1 MSSSS
6 SYRQSLPLPPNFFTC
21 PPLREDEIKHM
32 KHLAVTI
39 ATEVVEHS
47 QLRDGGVAWTLRA
60 DEGNM
65 RFFKAP
71 DPLHRV
77 GAHMFMSVVEVAGTL
92 DEVIDLFRTDTTF
105 KAKEY
110 VKRFGKGLLD
120 AVNLYTIVDPTP
132 DFPNEK
138 IAVTWFAMKSPFDK
152 IVANRDCVML
162 ECQHE
167 FEWTAGRRAW
177 VRGLQSVALPCC
189 PDMQSTL
196 GLVRST
202 QYGVGHVVLESLD
215 RPGYLQISFL
225 NHFDVKGT
233 PPEWLI
239 ELGMKKRCKSILDI
253 ELYLR
258 EDRLGRGVVL
268 SPADFVPLTRRR
280 HCFLCRKRFRP
291 WTKRSNCMKCG
302 EVLCRGCNPSWNVKL
317 HHGTV
322 HSIIQAC
329 IRCAQGQQHP
339 DNVLHGDAIHGT
351 TTTHSHA
358 SSSSNGK
365 IVEPRRIH
373 APSYILNDE
382 YDYAAGRAKYRGS
395 PSSVASTS
403 SVWTTSS
410 GVTKRQMGRRFL
422 STSCVAPAS
431 PQHQPFLSTNH
442 LVLHDVTDDDVASRK
457 QTSSRSRTSSTSDDG
472 GSCSEAVW
480 LTLSQGRGGEFVV
493 HSPASMGG
501 DQQTN
506 HNIDRHPVSYIEGTH
521 LHHHH
526 HAKMITAP
534 LLLPSTSTK
543 QHGHQRVLNPHHP
556 ATTSDGRAAAAAW
569 TTPSAIT
576 LRPSIDS
583 TASDDLHM
591 LTTQWTIDR
600 TRYRHR
606 SSFDHDTL
614 DKTQA
619 RHDTS
624 RTTSQPTRDSSL
636 HGPIYLE

>member
-138 IAVTWFAMKSPFDK
+138 IAATWFAMKSPFDK

-268 SPADFVPLTRRR
+268 SPGDFVPLTRRR

-291 WTKRSNCMKCG
+291 WTKRSNSACVSAFVHAELPFCTPNHAQLALEATYPHPAHQLCMK
-302 EVLCRGCNPSWNVKL
+302 E
-317 HHGTV
+317 
-322 HSIIQAC
+322 
-329 IRCAQGQQHP
+329 
-339 DNVLHGDAIHGT
+339 
-351 TTTHSHA
+351 
-358 SSSSNGK
+358 
-365 IVEPRRIH
+365 
-373 APSYILNDE
+373 
-382 YDYAAGRAKYRGS
+382 AGMQNKVY
-395 PSSVASTS
+395 
-403 SVWTTSS
+403 
-410 GVTKRQMGRRFL
+410 L
-422 STSCVAPAS
+422 
-431 PQHQPFLSTNH
+431 
-442 LVLHDVTDDDVASRK
+442 ASRFTPSLTQVGAFFNSKACRETFGVIMDAVKNNMPTCMYSENISSK
-457 QTSSRSRTSSTSDDG
+457 QLSD
-472 GSCSEAVW
+472 
-480 LTLSQGRGGEFVV
+480 LTY
-493 HSPASMGG
+493 
-501 DQQTN
+501 DQLKTLYTA
-506 HNIDRHPVSYIEGTH
+506 YIE
-521 LHHHH
+521 
-526 HAKMITAP
+526 
-534 LLLPSTSTK
+534 
-543 QHGHQRVLNPHHP
+543 
-556 ATTSDGRAAAAAW
+556 
-569 TTPSAIT
+569 
-576 LRPSIDS
+576 
-583 TASDDLHM
+583 
-591 LTTQWTIDR
+591 
-600 TRYRHR
+600 
-606 SSFDHDTL
+606 
-614 DKTQA
+614 
-619 RHDTS
+619 
-624 RTTSQPTRDSSL
+624 SL
-636 HGPIYLE
+636 